1 MKTDYTH
8 CTLVVD
14 RSASMADKA
23 AEATN
28 GIKVFQDEQF
38 ALPGEFTFT
47 LAQFDIEYE
56 RIFAMTREQ
65 VDYTLVPRAS
75 TALLDSVAHE
85 IVRTGEDLFNLAEE
99 YRPEKVLFVIV
110 TDGEENASTK
120 YSLEE
125 VKSMIDHQKENYG
138 WEFLFMGADTAAWL
152 GKALGTH
159 TTSYQNTGV
168 GTQQAYATASSTLR
182 SMRSGD
188 AIEVPENI

>member
-56 RIFAMTREQ
+56 RIFAMTPLMQRG
-65 VDYTLVPRAS
+65 DLYPRWATSRTAPRRSCSSSSPMARRTPPPS
-75 TALLDSVAHE
+75 TPW
-85 IVRTGEDLFNLAEE
+85 R
-99 YRPEKVLFVIV
+99 
-110 TDGEENASTK
+110 
-120 YSLEE
+120 
-125 VKSMIDHQKENYG
+125 
-138 WEFLFMGADTAAWL
+138 
-152 GKALGTH
+152 
-159 TTSYQNTGV
+159 
-168 GTQQAYATASSTLR
+168 R
-182 SMRSGD
+182 SR
-188 AIEVPENI
+188 A